1 MKRENDD
8 YNNGFFYLIIA
19 LSILVHSLLDFNL
32 SYAFMG
38 ILVFLSLGGHGC
50 CHGEQA
56 APASVEKKLWVRAG
70 YYGLLGIG
78 TGYLLFLSLGYISS
92 SSEAYA
98 AKKLIQVSQ
107 SYEEIKAPLVKA
119 LKTRPNH
126 PESAT
131 YLSLLDQKVYEQ
143 TKNEQFLDEA
153 YAVLTLAL
161 KDEPYNKELLTQLA
175 GYYDLKGQ
183 SDEAYHVYL
192 DNADKFMWDI
202 NWYDQLISRASLL
215 GLQAYAK
222 QDESGQQKYFD
233 SALAVYKHITDGIE
247 YLKSLP
253 PEQLQ
258 GREFFVISTTALNA
272 GRIQHM
278 TGDEEAALTTI
289 KQGFING
296 YEDLTDAGRLWTTEW
311 YSAVIGRSQELG
323 AAALKRAQEAYSLGN
338 NDLGGIRRHWVR
350 TGISKPGWT
359 LMPTRLQTGMR
370 SSRESQ

>member
-1 MKRENDD
+1 M
-8 YNNGFFYLIIA
+8 
-19 LSILVHSLLDFNL
+19 
-32 SYAFMG
+32 
-38 ILVFLSLGGHGC
+38 
-50 CHGEQA
+50 
-56 APASVEKKLWVRAG
+56 
-70 YYGLLGIG
+70 
-78 TGYLLFLSLGYISS
+78 
-92 SSEAYA
+92 
-98 AKKLIQVSQ
+98 
-107 SYEEIKAPLVKA
+107 
-119 LKTRPNH
+119 
-126 PESAT
+126 
-131 YLSLLDQKVYEQ
+131 YEQ

-338 NDLGGIRRHWVR
+338 NDLGGSGD
-350 TGISKPGWT
+350 TG
-359 LMPTRLQTGMR
+359 
-370 SSRESQ
+370 